1 LSATHS
7 TSPPTPATLDG
18 ADRPRCG
25 ITAVVPCYN
34 EIEAID
40 RAYREIRAALRDYDA
55 ELLFVDDGS
64 TDGTLE
70 RIRQLAERD
79 PAVRYLA
86 LARNFGQEAAFSAGF
101 KYASKPWTVQLD
113 ADLQW
118 PPAEIPALLVKAL
131 EGYDAVFA
139 VRERRQDPWLRRAG
153 SSAQHWLARRVLGIE
168 LPRGAS
174 AFRVVR
180 TAVARKLVAL
190 DLPLP
195 YFIATL
201 PRMTASWATVPTAHH
216 PRVHGRSK
224 WRLGRLVGHSLDL
237 FLGFSTRPLALPPA
251 AALLG
256 IGMAVV
262 ALPMAM
268 GGLADNAALGA
279 LSLVV
284 GVLILTGLAVVA
296 GYLLRL
302 SAGQRRPA
310 RFYIR
315 EANLAIEPEDD
326 LYEHTD
332 KTAGARL

>member
-139 VRERRQDPWLRRAG
+139 VRERRQDPWLR
-153 SSAQHWLARRVLGIE
+153 
-168 LPRGAS
+168 RGAS